1 MLAPP
6 NSNLCVAIPS
16 PKNKIEERDTDF
28 VWGEGRVY
36 TGYKLV
42 KISFSRFRE
51 VYVEK
56 SITRLTCHFPRPFF
70 PSLSGLHQ
78 LPPCIN
84 VPNKIK
90 IVSGAI
96 REVKHCLYGNRETA
110 GCRVK
115 FYPACS
121 FLMNVK
127 ARPATKEKRVFRKRD
142 PWKFGHLFSAFWC
155 QHFTMVCCEQW
166 KRTIPSCKYAYVT
179 NPLIIFFYIINPAI
193 KTFLHKNLF
202 IF

>member
-1 MLAPP
+1 M
-6 NSNLCVAIPS
+6 
-16 PKNKIEERDTDF
+16 
-28 VWGEGRVY
+28 Y
-36 TGYKLV
+36 TGYELV
-42 KISFSRFRE
+42 KISCLPFRE
-51 VYVEK
+51 VYFKK
-56 SITRLTCHFPRPFF
+56 SITRLTCHFPRLFF

-127 ARPATKEKRVFRKRD
+127 ARPATKEKLVFRKRD
-142 PWKFGHLFSAFWC
+142 P
-155 QHFTMVCCEQW
+155 
-166 KRTIPSCKYAYVT
+166 
-179 NPLIIFFYIINPAI
+179 
-193 KTFLHKNLF
+193 
-202 IF
+202 

>member
-1 MLAPP
+1 M
-6 NSNLCVAIPS
+6 
-16 PKNKIEERDTDF
+16 
-28 VWGEGRVY
+28 Y

-84 VPNKIK
+84 VPNKLK

-96 REVKHCLYGNRETA
+96 REVKHRLYGNRETA

-115 FYPACS
+115 FYPPFFF

-127 ARPATKEKRVFRKRD
+127 ARPATKEKPVFRKRD
-142 PWKFGHLFSAFWC
+142 P
-155 QHFTMVCCEQW
+155 
-166 KRTIPSCKYAYVT
+166 
-179 NPLIIFFYIINPAI
+179 
-193 KTFLHKNLF
+193 
-202 IF
+202 